1 MKKRIDLLLVEKKN
15 ISSRN
20 KAQAMIMAGQVYV
33 ENKKV
38 LKSGELCEINADI
51 VKANLHPQWVSR
63 GALKLLYAFE
73 NFNIDVK
80 DSICLDLGASTG
92 GFTEVLL
99 SKKAKKIYAVDV
111 GTNQLHEK
119 LRKQIKVVNISK
131 TNARY
136 LSKNIVRDTI
146 NVIVCDV
153 SFISMKKVIEPCL
166 QFLEKENGIVIG
178 LIKPQFEASK
188 NEIQKGG
195 VILDSEIHTRIC
207 KDFSEWFSSKCKM
220 KVQGITPS
228 PIKGPKGNIEFLIY
242 AKNNYKKRKQ

>member
-1 MKKRIDLLLVEKKN
+1 MKKRADLLLVDKK
-15 ISSRN
+15 ITDSRS
-20 KAQAMIMAGQVYV
+20 KAQAMIMAGQVSI
-33 ENKKV
+33 NGKKV
-38 LKSGELCEINADI
+38 LKSGELYEANADV
-51 VKANLHPQWVSR
+51 VKENIHPQWVSR
-63 GALKLLYAFE
+63 GAFKLLYALE
-73 NFNIDVK
+73 NFNIDII

-99 SKKAKKIYAVDV
+99 SKNAKKIYAVDV

-119 LRKQIKVVNISK
+119 LKYHNKIINISK

-136 LSKNIVRDTI
+136 LSNNIICDSI

-166 QFLEKENGIVIG
+166 QFLEKENGMVIG

-195 VILDSEIHTRIC
+195 VILDSKIHTRIC
-207 KDFSEWFSSKCKM
+207 EDFREWFSSKCKM
-220 KVQGITPS
+220 EVQGIIPS

-242 AKNNYKKRKQ
+242 AKK

>member
-1 MKKRIDLLLVEKKN
+1 MKKRVDLLLVDKK
-15 ISSRN
+15 ITDSRT
-20 KAQAMIMAGQVYV
+20 KAQAMIMAGQISI
-33 ENKKV
+33 NGKKV
-38 LKSGELCEINADI
+38 LKSGELYETNADI

-63 GALKLLYAFE
+63 GALKLLYALE

-99 SKKAKKIYAVDV
+99 SKKTKKIYAVDV

-153 SFISMKKVIEPCL
+153 SFISMKRVVEPCL

-178 LIKPQFEASK
+178 LIKPQFEA
-188 NEIQKGG
+188 
-195 VILDSEIHTRIC
+195 
-207 KDFSEWFSSKCKM
+207 
-220 KVQGITPS
+220 
-228 PIKGPKGNIEFLIY
+228 
-242 AKNNYKKRKQ
+242 KKK

>member
-1 MKKRIDLLLVEKKN
+1 MKKRADLLLVYKK
-15 ISSRN
+15 ITQSRT
-20 KAQAMIMAGQVYV
+20 KARAMIMAGQISI
-33 ENKKV
+33 NGKKV
-38 LKSGELCEINADI
+38 LKSGELYEIDVDI
-51 VKANLHPQWVSR
+51 VKADLHPQWVSR
-63 GALKLLYAFE
+63 GALKLLHAL
-73 NFNIDVK
+73 NHFNIDIK
-80 DSICLDLGASTG
+80 NSICLDLGASTG

-99 SKKAKKIYAVDV
+99 SKKTKKIYAVDV

-119 LRKQIKVVNISK
+119 LRKQAKVINISK

-136 LSKNIVRDTI
+136 LNNNIIHDKI

-195 VILDSEIHTRIC
+195 VIYDSEIHARIC
-207 KDFSEWFSSKCKM
+207 EDFREWFSFKCKM
-220 KVQGITPS
+220 EVQGIIPS

-242 AKNNYKKRKQ
+242 AKK